1 MSKTRNVDNQFAFDL
16 DETAAVIT
24 SCRDNRL
31 ALQHTGALLEQ
42 LGAWQQAGWIRP
54 LDVRFAQLIQD
65 LSNEQDKAPTPLV
78 LLLAALVSH
87 QVGRGHVC
95 VDLATLMADATAT
108 LSLPPEEPTAA
119 LSPDKANR
127 ASSDKELFAN
137 PTNTNPGQTR
147 PSDLLAQVS
156 VQECLVALNDAL
168 AVSDGSHTTP
178 LVLSGT
184 RLYLRRFWRYEQY
197 IAAGIQ
203 QRLAQ
208 PSPLTD
214 PLSTA
219 AATLSQAL
227 DVLFKPQDALN
238 SQNSQS
244 ALNSQNPHR
253 SVDYQKL
260 ACALAARSRFA
271 VITGGPGTGKTTAVV
286 NLLAALQS
294 VAGESP
300 EREGG
305 GGKRGRKYRIRL
317 AAPTG
322 KAAARLNES
331 IGGAVSRLPLAQLP
345 GHVALADIPTKVTT
359 LHRLLGSR
367 PDTRKF
373 RHNRDNPLLV
383 DILVIDEASMVDMD
397 TMASVFDALP
407 ANAQL
412 ILLGDKDQLASVDA
426 GAVLGELCQ
435 RAPDG
440 HYRPATVQWLQAIT
454 GTDIPKILQDS
465 NGRPLDQAVAM
476 LRKSYRF
483 AEGSG
488 IRYLAEAVNTNTLST
503 DILQQA
509 RNAAFEDVVW
519 LNGHSKKPSLESTQ
533 ALICGHAV
541 SGSQQAFT
549 NNGEGRMG
557 GNGQPL
563 PPPLG
568 YRHYLTLMQDH
579 NLNSSSTTRQW
590 DQLAKSVLQAFSDF
604 QILCALRRGPWGVE
618 GLNDLIARH
627 LRAQRLIPR
636 AEGWYAGR
644 PVLVTGNDYN
654 LGLMNGDVGITF
666 SVPSN
671 MGTDIGIG
679 MGADPQSDDE
689 KKQPVLRVAFP
700 TSDGSGDIRWISPSR
715 LQQLETV
722 YAMTV
727 HKAQGSEFN
736 HTCLILPDRVSPVL
750 TRELIYTGITRAKN
764 WFSLITGDASVFSD
778 SVEQRVVRASGL
790 GSVLGDVPINW

>member
-1 MSKTRNVDNQFAFDL
+1 MSKTRNFDNQFAFDL
-16 DETAAVIT
+16 DETTPVIA
-24 SCRDNRL
+24 SSRDNRL
-31 ALQHTGALLEQ
+31 ALQHTDALLEQ
-42 LGAWQQAGWIRP
+42 LNAWQQAGWIRP
-54 LDVRFAQLIQD
+54 LDVRFAQLIRD
-65 LSNEQDKAPTPLV
+65 LSDEQGKAPAPLV

-95 VDLATLMADATAT
+95 VDLATLMADAATT
-108 LSLPPEEPTAA
+108 LSLPPEEATAA
-119 LSPDKANR
+119 SSQNKANR
-127 ASSDKELFAN
+127 ASSDKELFAD
-137 PTNTNPGQTR
+137 PINTDPGQTR

-156 VQECLVALNDAL
+156 VPECLAALNDAL

-208 PSPLTD
+208 PSPLAD
-214 PLSTA
+214 PLSPA

-227 DVLFKPQDALN
+227 NVLFKPQGSLN
-238 SQNSQS
+238 SPS
-244 ALNSQNPHR
+244 ALNSQNPQS

-260 ACALAARSRFA
+260 ACALAARNRFA
-271 VITGGPGTGKTTAVV
+271 VITGGPGTGKTTTVV

-294 VAGESP
+294 VASESP
-300 EREGG
+300 EREGRD
-305 GGKRGRKYRIRL
+305 GKKGKKYRIRL

-345 GHVALADIPTKVTT
+345 GQVALADIPTKVTT

-383 DILVIDEASMVDMD
+383 DILVIDEASMVDLDM
-397 TMASVFDALP
+397 MASVFDALP

-440 HYRPATVQWLQAIT
+440 HYLPATVQWLKTIT
-454 GTDIPKILQDS
+454 DTDIPAFLQDS
-465 NGRPLDQAVAM
+465 NGQPLDQAVAM

-488 IRYLAEAVNTNTLST
+488 IRHLAEAVNTNTLSADT
-503 DILQQA
+503 LQQA
-509 RNAAFEDVVW
+509 RDATFEDVVW
-519 LNGHSKKPSLESTQ
+519 LNGRSKKPSLESTQ

-541 SGSQQAFT
+541 SGSQQAFN
-549 NNGEGRMG
+549 NNGEGRID
-557 GNGQPL
+557 GNGQLL
-563 PPPLG
+563 PPPVG
-568 YRHYLTLMQDH
+568 YRRYLTLMQDH
-579 NLNSSSTTRQW
+579 NLDSNSTTGQW

-618 GLNDLIARH
+618 GLNDLIAHH
-627 LRAQRLIPR
+627 LLAQRLIPR

-666 SVPSN
+666 SVTSG
-671 MGTDIGIG
+671 MGTVT
-679 MGADPQSDDE
+679 DPQSDDE
-689 KKQPVLRVAFP
+689 ETQTVLRVAFP

-727 HKAQGSEFN
+727 HKSQGSEFN
-736 HTCLILPDRVSPVL
+736 HTCLILPDRVMPVL
-750 TRELIYTGITRAKN
+750 TRELIYTGITRARN

-778 SVEQRVVRASGL
+778 SVGQRVVRASGL
-790 GSVLGDVPINW
+790 GAVLDGDSVN